1 MGGSR
6 VSMAPAG
13 VSILLL
19 FKKEFATRLKNLT
32 IPSGS
37 GRFGACFWSAARS
50 KQHRKDGEDLQ
61 PRRILRAAEER
72 RQIEARVARWLP
84 CHRRPDYKRMD
95 RVAAHVFVG

>member
-1 MGGSR
+1 
-6 VSMAPAG
+6 MAPAG
-13 VSILLL
+13 VSILVS
-19 FKKEFATRLKNLT
+19 FKKEFSTRLKNLT

-72 RQIEARVARWLP
+72 
-84 CHRRPDYKRMD
+84 
-95 RVAAHVFVG
+95 